1 MTFADW
7 PDNIHSTKD
16 QSKRIASAKS
26 SATTPASID
35 KNQMTAIFP
44 STSFISYETTLK
56 TCTCRDF
63 TVRKLPCKHIYRL
76 AIELGLWK
84 EHGESGINKN
94 LQITLE
100 DAVAELESLNDAEQ
114 MIIKDFLYQS
124 LYHEAIKF
132 PVLASDSNRQLTRC
146 ILLERIMEEPS
157 IALQVFKRNRIL
169 QILDERAISGFKR
182 NMSLKTLIA
191 WCIENVSNLWDVFP
205 SIYVFKFAENFQI
218 SQRRVYSYLLRKY
231 DWAIYYNAEMQRMR
245 YPRGA
250 QFGGLTISVSIEKD
264 GHTSVNR
271 SGNPDMCY
279 FPDDKI
285 TQLLTIYG
293 HNRCLNGFLPQP
305 CD

>member
-1 MTFADW
+1 
-7 PDNIHSTKD
+7 
-16 QSKRIASAKS
+16 
-26 SATTPASID
+26 
-35 KNQMTAIFP
+35 
-44 STSFISYETTLK
+44 
-56 TCTCRDF
+56 
-63 TVRKLPCKHIYRL
+63 
-76 AIELGLWK
+76 
-84 EHGESGINKN
+84 
-94 LQITLE
+94 
-100 DAVAELESLNDAEQ
+100 
-114 MIIKDFLYQS
+114 
-124 LYHEAIKF
+124 
-132 PVLASDSNRQLTRC
+132 LTGK
-146 ILLERIMEEPS
+146 S
-157 IALQVFKRNRIL
+157 IALQVFERNQIL